1 MTPTNGNDII
11 TVGVV
16 TEIVDALAGDDL
28 IRVLAGGAT
37 DHTLEGNTGTDEV
50 RFIFDG
56 TDQAISAQNMAITG
70 FETLGLEWDSASTGS
85 PGTVTFDDDQFT
97 FTTVNF
103 DSSQTRDLQV
113 NVLID
118 GAVTRDFSNITASS
132 YTAGKD
138 KFFFFADG
146 NSQTITGTDYDD
158 VIDSLI
164 GGDNRLNGGAGDDQL
179 FGGAGDDI
187 LNGGTGEDLLLG
199 GDGVDAVTYF
209 DSAHAISARLDLGEI
224 TSNGEVDQIS
234 SIENVTAS
242 IYADYFIT
250 DAADNRIRTLG
261 DYDWVV
267 GSDGDDY
274 YDGGNGEDTISYQN
288 ASSGVIVSLE
298 QGRGLGGQAAGDRYV
313 SVERVTGSSFVDTLY
328 GSEGS
333 ENLRGLGGYD
343 TFFAIGNAS
352 GTDKDRFFG
361 GDGIDTVTYVQA
373 TSAIEASL
381 LLGRGISGWASRDL
395 YDSIENLN
403 GSNFNDI
410 LTGDNGRNQF
420 FGLSGNDTINTNGG
434 VDRITGGSGNDTI
447 DGGAGYDYSFYL
459 GAQSDYTITTNGN
472 TTTVTANAN
481 NDGVDTLTNIEE
493 LVFSD
498 GSLLI

>member
-70 FETLGLEWDSASTGS
+70 FETLGLEWDSASSGS

-97 FTTVNF
+97 FSTVNF
-103 DSSQTRDLQV
+103 DAGQTRGLQV

-138 KFFFFADG
+138 DFFFFAD
-146 NSQTITGTDYDD
+146 NDAQIITGTDYDD
-158 VIDSLI
+158 TFDTADGNDRI
-164 GGDNRLNGGAGDDQL
+164 NAGAGDDTI
-179 FGGAGDDI
+179 FGQGGDDI
-187 LNGGTGEDLLLG
+187 INPGTGEDVILG
-199 GDGVDAVTYF
+199 GSGVDAVTYF

-224 TSNGEVDQIS
+224 TVNGEVDQIS

-242 IYADYFIT
+242 VFADYFIT

-267 GSDGDDY
+267 GSDGNDY
-274 YDGGNGEDTISYQN
+274 YDGGTGQDMISYQN

-298 QGRGLGGQAAGDRYV
+298 QGRGLGGQANGDRYV

-333 ENLRGLGGYD
+333 EDLRGLGGYD
-343 TFFAIGNAS
+343 NFFAMGNAS
-352 GTDKDRFFG
+352 GTDKDRFYG
-361 GDGIDTVTYVQA
+361 GDGLDTVSYIQA
-373 TSAIEASL
+373 TSAVEASL

-395 YDSIENLN
+395 YFDIENLN
-403 GSNFNDI
+403 GSNFNDT
-410 LTGDNGRNQF
+410 LTGDNGRNQIVGF
-420 FGLSGNDTINTNGG
+420 SGNDDINANGG
-434 VDRITGGSGNDTI
+434 VDRITGGSGNDDI
-447 DGGAGYDYSFYL
+447 DGGSGYDYSFYL
-459 GAQSDYTITTNGN
+459 GAQADYTITTNGN